1 MSVTKE
7 ARQPGTE
14 TGFERFLRR
23 LRWIFSRSGVLP
35 LAFEHFL
42 AMIPATILVPVL
54 VNNSFG
60 TTVIDISL
68 VLFTSGLGT
77 LLFLLLSRG
86 AIPAYLGSSFAYIGL
101 TVYLI
106 EQRTAEGVP
115 HAMAFSYVGWAYIFS
130 GLLLFLLSVLYR
142 KRGIERVLSFLLP
155 ATVVGPAISLIGLEL
170 SDTAVVDAGFDIVE
184 GLVDGRAA
192 IVAISTLVV
201 IVVFSLT
208 RHRVLKNA
216 AIIVGM
222 LVGCVVSFFIDGFPV
237 EAFSE
242 IRFFTVPKFNLPL
255 LVFPP
260 NLPGLLIA
268 VVPAT
273 FIVFTENIGRIT
285 VISRMTGTGGEASE
299 ERGIDARAEMIDED
313 TGEGDLFTKQS
324 VRKMRSSLFSHG
336 LSSLVAGACGSVP
349 NTIYAENIAVMSIHA
364 TDIKREDPDPFIK
377 KLVDPL
383 SVWPYVIAA
392 LIAILFSFVGVL
404 QTALLAIPKAV
415 IGGMEL
421 FLFGIIS
428 APGIQL
434 LVEQRVNYKKVSN
447 QIVTAAVLISGIS
460 GISVNLG
467 FVELKGMS
475 LGFLIGVVLNLFV
488 QLLRWLGSISD
499 TMTFE
504 ELLVEGLSA
513 FSDGTEYRVLGYR
526 CEGDGEIDRGKNLP
540 IAGLTYALSGKDCR
554 LRLPSGQWIS
564 DDTVRDDV
572 RRSDLLAVGR
582 GGAAAEPTVRFRKT
596 ANGLFVDVLSSLLPE
611 EVRRAYLNDYET
623 IDEDGPWLFI
633 NATENIPMRRIR
645 SLLRIIDTAEKG

>member
-1 MSVTKE
+1 MEPTALAE
-7 ARQPGTE
+7 TE
-14 TGFERFLRR
+14 SRGERFLRR
-23 LRWIFSRSGVLP
+23 LRWIFSKSGVLP

-106 EQRTAEGVP
+106 EQRTSEGVS

-130 GLLLFLLSVLYR
+130 GLLLFLLSILYR

-170 SDTAVVDAGFDIVE
+170 SDTAAADAGFDVVE

-192 IVAISTLVV
+192 IVALVTLVV

-222 LVGCVVSFFIDGFPV
+222 LVGCLVSFLFYGFPT
-237 EAFSE
+237 EAFSDV
-242 IRFFTVPKFNLPL
+242 RFFTVPRFHLPL

-260 NLPGLLIA
+260 NLPGLLVA
-268 VVPAT
+268 VIPAT
-273 FIVFTENIGRIT
+273 VIVFTENIGRIT
-285 VISRMTGTGGEASE
+285 VISRMTGPERE
-299 ERGIDARAEMIDED
+299 ERTPEVESNPHAEMIDDD

-324 VRKMRSSLFSHG
+324 VKKMRSSLFSHG

-377 KLVDPL
+377 KLVDPV

-447 QIVTAAVLISGIS
+447 QIVTAAVLLSGIS

-499 TMTFE
+499 TMSFE

-513 FSDGTEYRVLGYR
+513 FGSGTPYRVMGYR
-526 CEGDGEIDRGKNLP
+526 KEGEEEIDRSKDLSL
-540 IAGLTYALSGKDCR
+540 AGLAYALRGRDCR
-554 LRLPSGQWIS
+554 LRLPSGQWVS
-564 DDTVRDDV
+564 DDTLRDDIGHA
-572 RRSDLLAVGR
+572 DLLSVGLGR
-582 GGAAAEPTVRFRKT
+582 SAAEPVVRFRKT
-596 ANGLFVDVLSSLLPE
+596 ANGLFVDVLTEKIPE
-611 EVRRAYLNDYET
+611 EVRRAYLNDYDT

-633 NATENIPMRRIR
+633 NATDNIPMRRIR
-645 SLLRIIDTAEKG
+645 SLLRIIDTTEKG

>member
-1 MSVTKE
+1 MKM
-7 ARQPGTE
+7 QPTTVQETE
-14 TGFERFLRR
+14 SRGERLLRR

-106 EQRTAEGVP
+106 EQRTAEGVS

-130 GLLLFLLSVLYR
+130 GLLLFLLSILYR

-170 SDTAVVDAGFDIVE
+170 SDTAAADAGFDVVE

-192 IVAISTLVV
+192 IVALVTLVV
-201 IVVFSLT
+201 IVVFSLI

-222 LVGCVVSFFIDGFPV
+222 LVGCLVSFLVNGFPT
-237 EAFSE
+237 EAFSD
-242 IRFFTVPKFNLPL
+242 IHFFTVPRFHLPL

-285 VISRMTGTGGEASE
+285 VISRMTGPEKE
-299 ERGIDARAEMIDED
+299 EREVAADSHAEMIDED
-313 TGEGDLFTKQS
+313 TGENDLFTKQS

-336 LSSLVAGACGSVP
+336 LSSLIAGACGSVP
-349 NTIYAENIAVMSIHA
+349 NTIYAENIAVMSIHT

-383 SVWPYVIAA
+383 SIWPYAIAA
-392 LIAILFSFVGVL
+392 ALAILFSFVGVL

-447 QIVTAAVLISGIS
+447 QIVTAAVLLSGIS

-475 LGFLIGVVLNLFV
+475 LGFLIGVLLNLFV
-488 QLLRWLGSISD
+488 QLLRWLGNISD
-499 TMTFE
+499 TVTFE
-504 ELLVEGLSA
+504 ELLAESLSA
-513 FSDGTEYRVLGYR
+513 FGERTRYRVMGYR
-526 CEGDGEIDRGKNLP
+526 KEGDAEIDRTKSLP
-540 IAGLTYALSGKDCR
+540 IAGLAYALRGKDCL
-554 LRLPSGQWIS
+554 LRLPSGQWVS
-564 DDTVRDDV
+564 DDTVRDDIGH
-572 RRSDLLAVGR
+572 SDLLAIGLGR
-582 GGAAAEPTVRFRKT
+582 DAVEPVVRFRRT
-596 ANGLFVDVLSSLLPE
+596 ANGLFVDVSTEPIPE
-611 EVRRAYLNDYET
+611 KVRTAYLNDYET
-623 IDEDGPWLFI
+623 IDEDGSWFLI
-633 NATENIPMRRIR
+633 NATDNIPMRRIR
-645 SLLRIIDTAEKG
+645 SLLRIIDTADKGEK